1 MACSH
6 ASGREVPPLLPS
18 DCPCRHHHHLRTAT
32 PMTPPALPLSRD
44 RRRHR
49 GTSSPRP
56 YRRHLIRLAPG
67 RPPDGADPPLL
78 STGRHS
84 SAAFLSPQLSTSKSP
99 ADHLSAI
106 CVLHDFVEARY
117 KRRTQAPLPAQ
128 PQCTPPPS
136 PTPRRFARVL
146 GRRVSGASSRAGQ
159 DAVGAV
165 TLDDDRSPRE
175 SRSAAALPRGIE
187 PRPPGQRAFSPGKP
201 SW

>member
-1 MACSH
+1 MLRQLHCSRLEGGLRSVRPRPVPPPRWHQGGGRVACSH

-117 KRRTQAPLPAQ
+117 KRRTQAPLPA
-128 PQCTPPPS
+128 PAPVHPS
-136 PTPRRFARVL
+136 PLTHTQALCKSAREESERRELEAR
-146 GRRVSGASSRAGQ
+146 
-159 DAVGAV
+159 
-165 TLDDDRSPRE
+165 E
-175 SRSAAALPRGIE
+175 KALE
-187 PRPPGQRAFSPGKP
+187 V
-201 SW
+201 